1 MQLISYVSDSIISS
15 DHQNAEV
22 IQLVTD
28 AQKRN
33 ASLGVT
39 GVLFLE
45 NGHFFQTIEG
55 PRKTLQQL
63 FAQIEND
70 SRHTNLIKLAD
81 EPVSARA
88 FDGWDLDCFKMDNPD
103 LINPKVL
110 TRLRSLYFD
119 SFGSN
124 VAGLID
130 FVKHMVEE
138 LDMYKINSDLQQGKN
153 LDY

>member
-1 MQLISYVSDSIISS
+1 MQLISYVSDTMISS
-15 DHQNAEV
+15 DHQNTAEK
-22 IQLVTD
+22 QLVS
-28 AQKRN
+28 ASQKIN

-39 GVLFLE
+39 GDHYLE

-55 PRKTLQQL
+55 PRETLQQL

-103 LINPKVL
+103 LINAKVL

-153 LDY
+153 LGH